1 MKISAFFHAILQND
15 KIILKAN
22 DPRDMFLIQ
31 KLFRSKADR
40 ENRTH
45 KEILVKTELDAAF
58 QHITFKQRNA
68 VFKLVEVIFMSE
80 SENHRKPTEQEKY
93 ELYLDLLELYADRI
107 PNRYTNQLRVIHVS
121 ESNTMAGAHLIS
133 GLLYHLNTMCNLTTD
148 LEADIRQVLYAW
160 EIWRGNQEHDFS
172 DDISVEELR
181 ERIRFS
187 EASGRQPVEFHHII
201 SRGACPQAIE
211 KAWNLVA
218 LTDYEHKEFHDIGIN
233 GFLEKYPH
241 LKNRFERA
249 KNKCSELINNSN
261 KITDLSKIALE
272 SE

>member
-1 MKISAFFHAILQND
+1 MKFSGFFHGLLTDKN
-15 KIILKAN
+15 KIILVPN
-22 DPRDMFLIQ
+22 DSKDLLIIN
-31 KLFRSKADR
+31 KLFKSKSER
-40 ENRTH
+40 ENRSQ
-45 KEILVKTELDAAF
+45 KEILLKCEIDAAF
-58 QHITFKQRNA
+58 QKRSFKQLGA
-68 VFKLVEVIFMSE
+68 IFKLVEIIFY
-80 SENHRKPTEQEKY
+80 SENFRPCTQQEKY
-93 ELYLDLLELYADRI
+93 ELYLDLLELYADKI
-107 PNRYTNQLRVIHVS
+107 PNRYTNELRVIHIS
-121 ESNTMAGAHLIS
+121 ESNTMAAAHFIS
-133 GLLYHLNTMCNLTTD
+133 GLLFHLQTMCNLTTD
-148 LEADIRQVLYAW
+148 LEADVRQVLYAW

-172 DDISVEELR
+172 DDISVKELR